1 MSELIE
7 NNEELEI
14 ETKEEATPHYRVSVL
29 SGNALDVVL
38 NVNRVFGLNDTQA
51 LALYNLLSKPFE
63 QKITS
68 YNKQV
73 STLMETIRSIIG
85 TETFTTV
92 RVAGRSKVSFLNR
105 NDSTEETMVVV
116 FDGTEY
122 TVGFMAAEEARSIAA

>member
-14 ETKEEATPHYRVSVL
+14 ETEEATPHHRVSVL
-29 SGNALDVVL
+29 SGSAIEVVL
-38 NVNRVFGLNDTQA
+38 NVNRVFGLSETGA
-51 LALYNLLSKPFE
+51 LALYNLLSKPFSK
-63 QKITS
+63 QITS

-73 STLMETIRSIIG
+73 SVLMEAIRNIIG

-116 FDGTEY
+116 FNGTEY
-122 TVGFMAAEEARSIAA
+122 TVGFMAAEEARAIAA

>member
-7 NNEELEI
+7 NNETPEI
-14 ETKEEATPHYRVSVL
+14 ETEEATPHYRVSVL

-38 NVNRVFGLNDTQA
+38 NVNRVFGLSEPGA
-51 LALYNLLSKPFE
+51 LALYNLLHKPFE
-63 QKITS
+63 QKIKS

-73 STLMETIRSIIG
+73 STLMEAIRSIIG

-122 TVGFMAAEEARSIAA
+122 TVGFMAAEEARAIAA

>member
-1 MSELIE
+1 MKKAIV
-7 NNEELEI
+7 
-14 ETKEEATPHYRVSVL
+14 TRVLVL

-51 LALYNLLSKPFE
+51 LALYNLLHKPFE
-63 QKITS
+63 RKIKS

-73 STLMETIRSIIG
+73 STLMEAIRSIIG

-122 TVGFMAAEEARSIAA
+122 TVGFMAAEEARAIAA

>member
-14 ETKEEATPHYRVSVL
+14 ETEEATPHYRVSVL

-51 LALYNLLSKPFE
+51 LALYNLLHKPFE

-122 TVGFMAAEEARSIAA
+122 TVDFMAAEEARSIAA

>member
-51 LALYNLLSKPFE
+51 LALYSLLHKPFE

-105 NDSTEETMVVV
+105 NDSTEETLVIV

-122 TVGFMAAEEARSIAA
+122 TVGFMAAKEARAIAA

>member
-7 NNEELEI
+7 NNETPEI
-14 ETKEEATPHYRVSVL
+14 ETEEATPRYRVSIL

-38 NVNRVFGLNDTQA
+38 NVNRVFGLNETQA
-51 LALYNLLSKPFE
+51 LALYNLLHKPFE
-63 QKITS
+63 QKIKS

-73 STLMETIRSIIG
+73 STLMEAIRSIIG

-105 NDSTEETMVVV
+105 DDSTEETMVVV

-122 TVGFMAAEEARSIAA
+122 TVGFMTAVEARAIAA

>member
-7 NNEELEI
+7 NNEELKI
-14 ETKEEATPHYRVSVL
+14 KDTEEASTHYRVSVL
-29 SGNALDVVL
+29 SGSAIEVVL
-38 NVNRVFGLNDTQA
+38 NTNRVFGLSETGA

-73 STLMETIRSIIG
+73 STLMETIRNIVG
-85 TETFTTV
+85 TATFTTV

-122 TVGFMAAEEARSIAA
+122 SIGFMAAEEARSIAA

>member
-7 NNEELEI
+7 NNEAPEI
-14 ETKEEATPHYRVSVL
+14 EETTPRYRVSVL
-29 SGNALDVVL
+29 SGNALDIVL

-51 LALYNLLSKPFE
+51 LALYNLLHKPFE
-63 QKITS
+63 QKIKS

-73 STLMETIRSIIG
+73 STLMEAIRSIIG

-122 TVGFMAAEEARSIAA
+122 TVGFMAAEEARAIAA

>member
-7 NNEELEI
+7 NNETLEI
-14 ETKEEATPHYRVSVL
+14 ETEEITSYRTSIL
-29 SGNALDVVL
+29 SGSAIEVVL
-38 NVNRVFGLNDTQA
+38 NTNRVFGLSETEA

-68 YNKQV
+68 YNKQISV
-73 STLMETIRSIIG
+73 LMEAIRSIVG

-122 TVGFMAAEEARSIAA
+122 SIGFMAAEEARSIAA

>member
-7 NNEELEI
+7 NNETPEI
-14 ETKEEATPHYRVSVL
+14 EIEEATPRYRVSIL

-51 LALYNLLSKPFE
+51 LALYNLLHKPFE
-63 QKITS
+63 QKIKS

-122 TVGFMAAEEARSIAA
+122 TVGFMSAEEARAIAA

>member
-29 SGNALDVVL
+29 SGSAIEVVL

-51 LALYNLLSKPFE
+51 LALYNLLSKPFSK
-63 QKITS
+63 QITS

-73 STLMETIRSIIG
+73 STFMETIRSIIG

-92 RVAGRSKVSFLNR
+92 RVAGRSKVSFLNQS
-105 NDSTEETMVVV
+105 DPAKETMVVV

-122 TVGFMAAEEARSIAA
+122 TVGFMAAEEARAIAA

>member
-14 ETKEEATPHYRVSVL
+14 ETEEAIPRYRVSVL
-29 SGNALDVVL
+29 SGSVLDVVL
-38 NVNRVFGLNDTQA
+38 NVNRVFGLNETGA

-68 YNKQV
+68 SNKQV
-73 STLMETIRSIIG
+73 SVLMEAIRNIIG

-92 RVAGRSKVSFLNR
+92 RVAGRSKVSFLNQS
-105 NDSTEETMVVV
+105 DPAKETMVVV

-122 TVGFMAAEEARSIAA
+122 TIGFMAAEKARSIAA

>member
-7 NNEELEI
+7 NNETPEI
-14 ETKEEATPHYRVSVL
+14 ETEEATPHYRVSVL

-38 NVNRVFGLNDTQA
+38 NVNRVFGLSETGA
-51 LALYNLLSKPFE
+51 LALYNLLHKPFE

-105 NDSTEETMVVV
+105 NDSTEETLVIV

-122 TVGFMAAEEARSIAA
+122 TVGFMTEEEARSIAA

>member
-7 NNEELEI
+7 NNETQEI
-14 ETKEEATPHYRVSVL
+14 EPEEATPHYRISVL
-29 SGNALDVVL
+29 SGSVLDVVL
-38 NVNRVFGLNDTQA
+38 NVNRVFGLSKTGA
-51 LALYNLLSKPFE
+51 LALYNLLHKPFE

-92 RVAGRSKVSFLNR
+92 RIAGRSKVSFLNR

-122 TVGFMAAEEARSIAA
+122 TVGFMAEEEARSIAA

>member
-7 NNEELEI
+7 NNETPEI
-14 ETKEEATPHYRVSVL
+14 ETEEATPHYRVSVL

-38 NVNRVFGLNDTQA
+38 NVNRVFGLSETGA
-51 LALYNLLSKPFE
+51 LALYNLLHKPFE
-63 QKITS
+63 QKIKS

-73 STLMETIRSIIG
+73 STLMEAIRSIIG

-122 TVGFMAAEEARSIAA
+122 TVGFMAAEEARAIAA

>member
-14 ETKEEATPHYRVSVL
+14 ETEEAIPRYRVSVL
-29 SGNALDVVL
+29 SGSVLEVVL
-38 NVNRVFGLNDTQA
+38 NVNRVFGLSETGA
-51 LALYNLLSKPFE
+51 LALYNLLSKSFE

-73 STLMETIRSIIG
+73 STFMETIRSIIG

-92 RVAGRSKVSFLNR
+92 RVAGRSKVSFLNQS
-105 NDSTEETMVVV
+105 DPAKETMDIV

-122 TVGFMAAEEARSIAA
+122 TVGFMAAEEARAIAA

>member
-7 NNEELEI
+7 NKEAPEI
-14 ETKEEATPHYRVSVL
+14 EETTSHYRTSIL
-29 SGNALDVVL
+29 SGSAIEVVL

-92 RVAGRSKVSFLNR
+92 RIAGRSKVSFLNR
-105 NDSTEETMVVV
+105 NDSAEETMVVV

>member
-7 NNEELEI
+7 NNETLEI
-14 ETKEEATPHYRVSVL
+14 ETEEAIPRYRVSVL
-29 SGNALDVVL
+29 SGSAIEVVL
-38 NVNRVFGLNDTQA
+38 NTNRVFGLSETGA

-73 STLMETIRSIIG
+73 STLMETIRGIVG
-85 TETFTTV
+85 TATFTTV

-105 NDSTEETMVVV
+105 NDSTEETMVIV
-116 FDGTEY
+116 FDGTGY
-122 TVGFMAAEEARSIAA
+122 TVGFMAAEEARAIAA

>member
-7 NNEELEI
+7 NNEAPEI
-14 ETKEEATPHYRVSVL
+14 EIEEATPHYRVSVL

-51 LALYNLLSKPFE
+51 LALYNLLHKPFE
-63 QKITS
+63 QKIKS

-122 TVGFMAAEEARSIAA
+122 TVGFMAAEEARAIAA

>member
-14 ETKEEATPHYRVSVL
+14 ETEEAIPRYRVSVL
-29 SGNALDVVL
+29 SGSAIEVVL
-38 NVNRVFGLNDTQA
+38 NTNRVFGLSETSA

-68 YNKQV
+68 HNKQV
-73 STLMETIRSIIG
+73 SALMETIRSIIG

-105 NDSTEETMVVV
+105 SDSTEETMVVV

-122 TVGFMAAEEARSIAA
+122 TVGFMAAEDARAIAA

>member
-7 NNEELEI
+7 NNETPEI
-14 ETKEEATPHYRVSVL
+14 ETEEATPHYRVSIL

-38 NVNRVFGLNDTQA
+38 NVNRVFGLSETGA
-51 LALYNLLSKPFE
+51 LALYNLLHKPFE
-63 QKITS
+63 QKIKS
-68 YNKQV
+68 YNRQV
-73 STLMETIRSIIG
+73 SVLMEAIRSIIG

-122 TVGFMAAEEARSIAA
+122 TVGFMAAEEARAIAA

>member
-7 NNEELEI
+7 NNETPEI
-14 ETKEEATPHYRVSVL
+14 ETEETTPHYRVSVL
-29 SGNALDVVL
+29 SGNALDAVL

-51 LALYNLLSKPFE
+51 LALYNLLHKPFE
-63 QKITS
+63 QKIKS

-73 STLMETIRSIIG
+73 SVLMEAIRNIIG

-122 TVGFMAAEEARSIAA
+122 TVGFMAAEEARAIAA

>member
-7 NNEELEI
+7 NNDELEI
-14 ETKEEATPHYRVSVL
+14 ETEEATPRYRVSIL

-38 NVNRVFGLNDTQA
+38 NVNRVFGLSETGA
-51 LALYNLLSKPFE
+51 LALYNLLHKPFE
-63 QKITS
+63 QKIKS

-73 STLMETIRSIIG
+73 SVLMEAIRSIIG

-116 FDGTEY
+116 FDGTEH
-122 TVGFMAAEEARSIAA
+122 TVGFMAAEEARAIAA

>member
-14 ETKEEATPHYRVSVL
+14 ETEEAIPRYRVSVL
-29 SGNALDVVL
+29 SGSVLEVVL
-38 NVNRVFGLNDTQA
+38 NVNRVFGLSETGA
-51 LALYNLLSKPFE
+51 LALYNLLHKPFE

-73 STLMETIRSIIG
+73 STFMETIRSIIG

-92 RVAGRSKVSFLNR
+92 RVAGRSKVSFLNQS
-105 NDSTEETMVVV
+105 DPAKETMVIV

-122 TVGFMAAEEARSIAA
+122 TVGFMVAEEARSIAA